1 MAIEDFYRKEPVRK
15 FDVNQSMYDLV
26 KGINSNN
33 MDSMSTSYFFQT
45 KTFGQVINETDRLA
59 SAFKSIGVKDDDK
72 VGVCLLTVPE
82 SATTLLALNK
92 INAVSYWMDATIGKE
107 DLVKYINQDNI
118 KTLVIMDIKPLMDG
132 LKDVIDR
139 TCLEH
144 VIVVSPFEFVNAHN
158 PLRKKV
164 TDKRFIYY
172 ADFLKNES
180 KDTIITKY
188 EKERPS
194 IIIQSSGSTGVSKS
208 IVHTDFNFNTAIEK
222 MSYLDLPFEFG
233 RKSFVCA
240 PPWVVY
246 GLVNSIYSGLVFG
259 HQTVFSLAPKEDML
273 YKNLGKYDIAYGV
286 PSFLRYLYNEV
297 EKLSSSHNPVDKVKL
312 AKIKKELDA
321 VKVFISG
328 GDKLT
333 AEEVITWQNVFN
345 TPIINGYGN
354 NEVVGA
360 AIVSPLQANKPG
372 SIGIPMIGNTVKAYD
387 SKTGELLPD
396 GEQGEILIHTPNMFI
411 EYLHNSEATK
421 ENKSTIDGKEWVH
434 TGDLGYIDEEGYVH
448 LTGRSKRLIID
459 GTGYKISPENAE
471 NIIQKLKYVNK
482 CVVVGA
488 KLSEHNTV
496 PMAIIELKDEY
507 KNSPEI
513 MKAIEE
519 ECLKHMKEYE
529 RPKIYFEI
537 PKMPIKDNGGKID
550 YLALDQIAA
559 EYVENMNAMK
569 LSLK

>member
-1 MAIEDFYRKEPVRK
+1 MIMEGFHRKEPVRK

-26 KGINSNN
+26 KGINSEN
-33 MDSMSTSYFFQT
+33 MDSMATSYFLQN

-59 SAFKSIGVKDDDK
+59 SAFKSVGVNDDDK

-107 DLVKYINQDNI
+107 DLVKYINNDKI
-118 KTLVIMDIKPLMDG
+118 KTLVIMDIKPLMNG
-132 LKDVIDR
+132 LKEVINR

-144 VIVVSPFEFVNAHN
+144 VVVVSPFEFLLGHN
-158 PLRKKV
+158 PLRKKIK
-164 TDKRFIYY
+164 DNRFVYY
-172 ADFLKNES
+172 TDFLNNKSN
-180 KDTIITKY
+180 DIVTTKY
-188 EKERPS
+188 DQERPS

-208 IVHTDFNFNTAIEK
+208 IVHTDYNFNSAIEK
-222 MSYLDLPFEFG
+222 MAYLDLPFEFG

-246 GLVNSIYSGLVFG
+246 GLVNSIYSGFVFG
-259 HQTVFSLAPKEDML
+259 HQTIFSLAPKENML

-286 PSFLRYLYNEV
+286 PSFLRYLYNKIE
-297 EKLSSSHNPVDKVKL
+297 ELSSSHNPIDKVKL
-312 AKIKKELDA
+312 EKIKRELDA

-328 GDKLT
+328 GDKIT
-333 AEEVITWQNVFN
+333 ADEVIRWQNAFN

-360 AIVSPLQANKPG
+360 AIVSPLLANKPG
-372 SIGIPMIGNTVKAYD
+372 SIGVPMRGNIVKTYD
-387 SKTGELLPD
+387 EVTNAILPD
-396 GEQGEILIHTPNMFI
+396 GERGEILIHTPNMFK
-411 EYLHNSEATK
+411 EYLHNPEATA
-421 ENKSTIDGKEWVH
+421 ENKSTIDGKEWVR
-434 TGDLGYIDEEGYVH
+434 TGDLGYIDSDGYVF
-448 LTGRSKRLIID
+448 LNGRNKRLIID

-471 NIIQKLKYVNK
+471 NVIQKLEYVNK

-507 KNSPEI
+507 KNNSEVLSI
-513 MKAIEE
+513 IEN
-519 ECLKHMKEYE
+519 ECDQHMKEYE
-529 RPKIYFEI
+529 RPKIFFEI
-537 PKMPIKDNGGKID
+537 EKIPIKPNGGKVD
-550 YLALDQIAA
+550 YLELDKIAE
-559 EYVENMNAMK
+559 EYVQNMGADK
-569 LSLK
+569 LVLK